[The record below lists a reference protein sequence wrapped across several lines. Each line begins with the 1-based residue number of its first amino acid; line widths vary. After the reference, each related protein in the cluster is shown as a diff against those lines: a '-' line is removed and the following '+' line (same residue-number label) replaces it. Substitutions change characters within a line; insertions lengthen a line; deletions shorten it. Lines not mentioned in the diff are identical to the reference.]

1 MNGKNGFTL
10 LEMLV
15 VMGIIAILTGALVS
29 GFSYATA
36 SAQRARA
43 TETVHNVV
51 SALEKM
57 LLDKGRWPTDLD
69 GAITKYQGKDGNN
82 MGCVEDVARVFA
94 KYSAMSVATKGDKS
108 NADTIQLIGTDRC
121 GIVDPW
127 AVGVLKRK
135 TGGQGSG
142 KELKVPSGGTVQ
154 SHIIYYAID
163 VDHDGIV
170 EAQVCGEKVR
180 VRAKAIAWCAGA
192 DGKLG
197 TGYKKRLGDNADNI
211 YSWARA
217 QEEGGKK

>member
-36 SAQRARA
+36 SAQRSRA

-51 SALEKM
+51 GALEKI
-57 LLDKGRWPTDLD
+57 LLDKGRWPSDLD
-69 GAITKYQGKDGNN
+69 DAITKFGGKDGGN
-82 MGCVEDVARVFA
+82 MGCVENVARVFA
-94 KYSAMSVATKGDKS
+94 KYGAMSVASKGDKS
-108 NADTIQLIGTDRC
+108 SAETIQLIGTDRC

-142 KELKVPSGGTVQ
+142 KDLKVPTGGTVAD
-154 SHIIYYAID
+154 HIIYYAVD
-163 VDHDGIV
+163 DDHDGIV
-170 EAQVCGEKVR
+170 EATVCGEKVR

-197 TGYKKRLGDNADNI
+197 SGYRKRAGENADNV

-217 QEEGGKK
+217 QEER